1 MTGQPVDTP
10 AAIVLLRI
18 YYAATALFV
27 VLDYA
32 FGINLRLAFL
42 DGQPGWRSLYY
53 GVCFGCL
60 AIMLW
65 RPQWSAFVT
74 AAESLLTMSLLIIS
88 MALRVMIVSDEMIES
103 GRGAVT
109 VEEIVNFG
117 LAAGASYL
125 AFLRSSRAAFSHARD
140 RERF

>member
-1 MTGQPVDTP
+1 MTGQPADTP
-10 AAIVLLRI
+10 AAIVFLRI
-18 YYAATALFV
+18 YYAATVLFV

-42 DGQPGWRSLYY
+42 DGQPGWRLLYY
-53 GVCFGCL
+53 GACFGCL
-60 AIMLW
+60 AVMLW

-88 MALRVMIVSDEMIES
+88 MALRVMIVTDEMIES

-117 LAAGASYL
+117 LAAGASY
-125 AFLRSSRAAFSHARD
+125 AAYLRSSRAAFTPARKRD
-140 RERF
+140 RF